1 MLSKLVRYASKPM
14 TIALLINLV
23 LWIPRLL
30 DKTSEMSA
38 LVVWLTGI
46 VLIAATTLVTYVAL
60 VVVDKALKFAG
71 SLLKRIPRGGAK
83 GIIALGMVSIFLFS
97 SIPVAEA
104 NPQRRGMQ
112 EAARSVS
119 PNDKATTT
127 WGDIKLRKSTSEIN

>member
-1 MLSKLVRYASKPM
+1 M

-71 SLLKRIPRGGAK
+71 ALLKRIPRGGAK

-97 SIPVAEA
+97 SIPVAEV

-119 PNDKATTT
+119 PNDKATT